1 MTKHRFAL
9 IVLAAWVGAGAG
21 CSRQHYRNRADKD
34 VEGVITQKNVFP
46 EWKVENWH
54 VYPDPRARF
63 ADPSVPDYPPYP
75 PDDYAAHVLSPN
87 PQHPGRGGVGRNEG
101 DAYLQQVVCWDAQN
115 RYEDQARAA
124 EAKKLAGPS
133 EIDPDMPGGYSSDDP
148 ANPSRGEEFAAISGG
163 AGAYL
168 RTFQT
173 REQPFRLRLDQCL
186 ELALFN
192 SREFQ
197 DRREDLYLA
206 ALPVTLERFNFAA
219 QALATEQVIREA
231 TGQDRGDGA
240 GNGWRISSTAGFTR
254 NFATGAS
261 LLVRLAN
268 QVIIDF
274 SNGRPDLSVSNFS
287 LAFIQPLLQGGG
299 YAVTL
304 ENLTQTERNL
314 LYAIRSFARFRQLFY
329 VVIAGNGNY
338 TNNPYGLQGLSANLG
353 RGVGANLTS
362 NPVGYLASVLRG
374 ATLENQRKNVAS
386 LEQFLRLFQNL
397 KEGGGVTE
405 LQVVRVEQNLLRG
418 RTDVLNATRQYLDNL
433 DGFKLQ
439 LGLPTTVP
447 IELDDSPLRPIRR
460 QLERFEQVYAQL
472 RQVET
477 AAGKFD
483 PNEAPATYRTRWT
496 KLLTDSSLA
505 RGTPF
510 AEQYPRTAAALAKA
524 SDEDLAKRMA
534 VLAQRR
540 RKLLDAKADRELK
553 NQPDTAEQLAE
564 IDALEYE
571 VDRIRFEQ
579 ALRRYESRPWAK
591 APKDRQAGE
600 QAVAFR
606 FAFETGMLVAVQPRN
621 QRLVAIRTSWPALPH
636 LTINGCDVLRAPL
649 DDAYVTIGQAA
660 LTNRFDLMNARAQV
674 VDAWRAITVQANALQ
689 GVFNVS
695 YTLDSSSPDPGS
707 QPLALGGSRSRHR
720 MILDFEPPFV
730 RRAERN
736 QYRAAL
742 ISYQRSRRNLMA
754 FEDNVLLDTRQ
765 DLRQLRQLAE
775 AFALQQRAIELAYAQ
790 VDNARGTFVAPP
802 DPSARD
808 TAGSVAALTQQ
819 LLEAQNSLLQAQNDL
834 YTTWTNYLTARME
847 LYLDVQ
853 LLPTDARGNWIDEPA
868 PSESTPGQSGPPPGL
883 PPAPA
888 APGVGVERL
897 PAPRPA
903 NE

>member
-1 MTKHRFAL
+1 MTKHNLFLTFA
-9 IVLAAWVGAGAG
+9 VLVVGTG
-21 CSRQHYRNRADKD
+21 CSRQHFRDRADKD
-34 VEGVITQKNVFP
+34 VTGVITQKNVFP
-46 EWKVENWH
+46 DWKVENWH

-63 ADPSVPDYPPYP
+63 ADPAVPDYPPYP

-87 PQHPGRGGVGRNEG
+87 PQHPGRGGAGRFEG
-101 DAYLQQVVCWDAQN
+101 DGYLQQIACWDAQN
-115 RYEDQARAA
+115 RFEDVARAA
-124 EAKKLAGPS
+124 EVKKLAGPS
-133 EIDPDMPGGYSSDDP
+133 ELDPDNPGGYGKDDP
-148 ANPSRGEEFAAISGG
+148 ANPLAGEEFSAIAGG
-163 AGAYL
+163 AAAYL
-168 RTFQT
+168 QTFRTN
-173 REQPFRLRLDQCL
+173 EKPFRLRLEQCV
-186 ELALFN
+186 ELGLFN
-192 SREFQ
+192 SREYQ

-219 QALATEQVIREA
+219 QAFASERVIREA
-231 TGQDRGDGA
+231 TGRDRGDGA
-240 GNGWRISSTAGFTR
+240 ANGWQIESEAGFTR
-254 NFATGAS
+254 NFASGAS

-268 QVIIDF
+268 QVVVDF

-287 LAFIQPLLQGGG
+287 LTFIQPFLQGGG

-304 ENLTQTERNL
+304 ENLTQTERTL

-362 NPVGYLASVLRG
+362 NPIGYLATVLRG

-405 LQVVRVEQNLLRG
+405 LQVVRVEQNLIRG
-418 RTDVLNATRQYLDNL
+418 RTDVLNATRQYLDNI

-439 LGLPTTVP
+439 LGLPATLP
-447 IELDDSPLRPIRR
+447 LELDDTPLRPIRL
-460 QLERFEQVYAQL
+460 QLEKYERVYAQL
-472 RQVET
+472 RQVEVL
-477 AAGKFD
+477 AGKFD
-483 PNEAPATYRTRWT
+483 PNEAPAAYRGRWM

-510 AEQYPRTAAALAKA
+510 AEQYPQSAEALAKA
-524 SDEDLAKRMA
+524 TDEDLLKRIA
-534 VLAQRR
+534 VLAERR
-540 RKLLDAKADRELK
+540 RKLLDAKAERELK
-553 NQPDTAEQLAE
+553 RQPDTAEQLAE
-564 IDALEYE
+564 LDALEYE
-571 VDRIRFEQ
+571 LDRIRFEQ
-579 ALRRYESRPWAK
+579 GLRRYESRPWLK
-591 APKDRQAGE
+591 VPKDRQVAE

-606 FAFETGMLVAVQPRN
+606 FVFETGMLVAVQPRN
-621 QRLVAIRTSWPALPH
+621 QRLIAIRTTWPALPS
-636 LTINGCDVLRAPL
+636 LDINGMDVLRAPL
-649 DDAYVTIGQAA
+649 DDAYTKVAQTA

-674 VDAWRAITVQANALQ
+674 VDSWRQITVTANALQ

-695 YTLDSSSPDPGS
+695 YNLDSTSPDPGS
-707 QPLALGGSRSRHR
+707 RPTALGGSRSRHR

-736 QYRAAL
+736 EYRAAL

-754 FEDNVLLDTRQ
+754 FEDNVLVDTRQ
-765 DLRQLRQLAE
+765 DLRSLRQLAE
-775 AFALQQRAIELAYAQ
+775 AFALQQRAVELAYAQ

-819 LLEAQNSLLQAQNDL
+819 LLEAQSSLLQAQNDL

-847 LYLDVQ
+847 LYLDVEI
-853 LLPTDARGNWIDEPA
+853 LPLDARGNWIDEPA
-868 PSESTPGQSGPPPGL
+868 PTEPAASPAGPPSPG
-883 PPAPA
+883 PAPG
-888 APGVGVERL
+888 PGVERL

-903 NE
+903 D